1 MGRGQTDTRR
11 TGELI
16 EWLTA
21 SDAGHWTVWAAA
33 AVTVAAIA
41 WLGDGRRARRAAPDA
56 VGCMP
61 WTAVFMAALLVAVVT
76 GALAVL
82 TWMSP

>member
-1 MGRGQTDTRR
+1 MADGKRCGPLDRV
-11 TGELI
+11 G
-16 EWLTA
+16 
-21 SDAGHWTVWAAA
+21 GGC
-33 AVTVAAIA
+33 
-41 WLGDGRRARRAAPDA
+41 GDGGRARRAAPDA

>member
-1 MGRGQTDTRR
+1 MID
-11 TGELI
+11 
-16 EWLTA
+16 WLTA
-21 SDAGHWTVWAAA
+21 SDAGQWTVLALA
-33 AVTVAAIA
+33 AVALAVIA
-41 WLGDGRRARRAAPDA
+41 WLGDWRRTRRAAPDA